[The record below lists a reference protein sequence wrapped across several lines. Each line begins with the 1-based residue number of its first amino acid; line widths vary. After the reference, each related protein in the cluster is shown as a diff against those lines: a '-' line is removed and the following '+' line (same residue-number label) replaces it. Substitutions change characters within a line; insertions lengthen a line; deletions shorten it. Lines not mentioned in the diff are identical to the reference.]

1 MNLTKHTIL
10 PLLALMLT
18 LFSACSDEEAVSVPG
33 TETGDGLHIALSLS
47 GKQPLYANAGKQTRA
62 TIEGETG
69 LNENTVSTVDFF
81 LFNLDTDGNYN
92 TINGHWR
99 FSLTETEQTNQK
111 DNSTDS
117 YATEYFTL
125 YSGNDWKNKLGIT
138 TTSRLYAIAN
148 LPLSVNVSTWADFC
162 ALTVTDAAIYKKHTS
177 ETEADTQEVT
187 NKLFLMDGY
196 YTFTADDLTQV
207 RKQVTVDLRRAA
219 AKVRVNIYKATS
231 WKDENDKDVSIDT
244 EAIEALVKNYATQT
258 KVMTP
263 EGSEGLGETS
273 PVGDY
278 ATLASASRTVTN
290 GFTAKTE
297 IKDERCE
304 YLTSVLFYTFAHE
317 WGETESLGDET
328 TFIMNL
334 PYTIPTGETE
344 SPRPENW
351 YKIVFVPDGGKHY
364 NRNTFYEVDVLVA
377 YDGSEES
384 YEPTSVTNPHYKISE
399 WYPEEFNVENTTPVD
414 YLILD
419 RYYIDMRNV
428 ADTTITF
435 YSSNNVTVEVVH
447 DVSTETD
454 FVWPADFPDKASY
467 VGDAIDEAQETLLG
481 MGTNNN
487 IADIPGIY
495 YPDKENRRV
504 PIYTATSGNNTNHS
518 TNISYN
524 TTNNFTDLNYAVYK
538 PVTVTGYTGGNTA
551 YPTNKEGSEVYITW
565 PSDEYSENGKLINI
579 YSAIPRN
586 ATLRF
591 ITLKVKMEKKHTP
604 GEYITR
610 YVVIKQYPLEYIVNQ
625 FGYYSYMDA
634 NILNIDGD
642 GKNNDD
648 GEKIEEFNLTMDD
661 NTKEEKGVLYKLY
674 CSDLKSEYGKAYPWV
689 IIPQEVT
696 SGIDGHLSNS
706 GQFKCKFYLDGTAKT
721 NDATNNQK
729 NLHTWKDV
737 EGDHVGVIYQIRNGY
752 TDTDADEEGT
762 EGTATVNGVE
772 VSTKVVNGLTRYDGS
787 DTQDEALGQQI
798 NGWDPQIPYRQG
810 LDANTPANNNRMYE
824 VVITATSS
832 KYRIGYPKL
841 LGATD
846 GNAAGW
852 QDADLYTDPSD
863 ENNQLVSPHFVIA
876 SQLGNNPATYYWYV
890 AHDRCLHYVEV
901 DNEGNVYDNWRL
913 PTIAELSIIKDFQ
926 LDPDVYN
933 VTMVRVLNSDGEGDP
948 RYWTAG
954 KDWYVDTR
962 GAGTKQ
968 EQTYSTDV
976 LVNSL
981 TNGVYKGNTV
991 YKQNETS
998 AKIRVRCVRDIKN

>member
-18 LFSACSDEEAVSVPG
+18 LFSACSDEEAVSVPS
-33 TETGDGLHIALSLS
+33 TETGDGLHIALALG
-47 GKQPLYANAGKQTRA
+47 GKQPLYANAGKQTRT
-62 TIEGETG
+62 TIEGETD

-81 LFNLDTDGNYN
+81 LFNPDTDGNYN

-125 YSGNDWKNKLGIT
+125 HSGNNWETKLGINNK
-138 TTSRLYAIAN
+138 SRLYAIAN
-148 LPLSVNVSTWADFC
+148 LTKEKSDEIAIQTNDTYTKTLNDLK
-162 ALTVTDAAIYKKHTS
+162 ALTFTDAAIYKKHTS
-177 ETEADTQEVT
+177 ETEASTQEVT

-231 WKDENDKDVSIDT
+231 WKDENDKNVSIDT

-258 KVMTP
+258 KVVTP

-297 IKDERCE
+297 IKDESCE

-317 WGETESLGDET
+317 WGETESLGEET

-384 YEPTSVTNPHYKISE
+384 YEPTSVTNPQYKISE

-435 YSSNNVTVEVVH
+435 YSSNNVIVEVVH

-454 FVWPADFPDKASY
+454 FVWPADFPNEDYY
-467 VGDAIDEAQETLLG
+467 VGDAIDNAQEGLLD
-481 MGTNNN
+481 MGAGT

-495 YPDKENRRV
+495 YPDKENRRI

-538 PVTVTGYTGGNTA
+538 PVTVTGYTEGNTA
-551 YPTNKEGSEVYITW
+551 YPTNKENSEVYITW

-591 ITLKVKMEKKHTP
+591 ITLKVTMQKKHSE
-604 GEYITR
+604 GSITR

-634 NILNIDGD
+634 NILNIGD
-642 GKNNDD
+642 N
-648 GEKIEEFNLTMDD
+648 GEAVEEFNLKMDD
-661 NTKEEKGVLYKLY
+661 NTKAGDLYKLY
-674 CSDLKSEYGKAYPWV
+674 CSDLKSEYGKANPWV
-689 IIPQEVT
+689 IIPQTVT
-696 SGIDGHLSNS
+696 SGINGHLSNS

-729 NLHTWKDV
+729 DLHTWRDA

-752 TDTDADEEGT
+752 TDTDAEGT
-762 EGTATVNGVE
+762 TGTATVNGNSVE
-772 VSTKVVNGLTRYDGS
+772 TMVVNGLTRYDGS
-787 DTQDEALGQQI
+787 DTQDDKYGQI
-798 NGWDPQIPYRQG
+798 NGWDPQIPNRQG

-846 GNAAGW
+846 GNAAEW
-852 QDADLYTDPSD
+852 QDPDLYTDPSD

-876 SQLGNNPATYYWYV
+876 SQLGNNPATYYWHV

-901 DNEGNVYDNWRL
+901 DNKGNVYDNWRL